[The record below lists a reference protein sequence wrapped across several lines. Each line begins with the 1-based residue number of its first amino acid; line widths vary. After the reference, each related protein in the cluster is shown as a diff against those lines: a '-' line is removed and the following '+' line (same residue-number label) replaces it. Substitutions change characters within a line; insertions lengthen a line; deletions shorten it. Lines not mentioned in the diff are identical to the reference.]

1 MNADVTRKERRLVRW
16 YYVMGPLPRRGL
28 TCILI
33 VMGEFLLL
41 SMLDDL
47 VFHNTGLYL
56 VGLFTALA
64 IVIVFTVATSYAMLA
79 SSCDLN
85 KKTWSSVAAKA
96 EAARREDPSREKPE
110 APFTAREDRSGL
122 LQAAWEVAEPLGISL
137 PDHRRFLR
145 RMLAVA
151 LVLLAAVYVPHYV
164 SRAQTMRQ
172 EMEAAAQTTR
182 ALEASFAD
190 AGLDPFCIDP
200 TKEHDKVSYYV
211 TGDVVDETGEETG
224 SSVRVDVDNDGRV
237 IETGYHLAVDPALSQ
252 EENLAQAE
260 KDLAPELTLDILAE
274 VAYPVV
280 VEADCSGEL
289 CRKTVLRIRETD
301 HVKETVDPFLDI
313 AVSHLLIPQSVS
325 YILIRGQIREQ
336 CIGLKHDTEISS
348 GRRKVRHIPVSDI
361 DPALRR
367 SVQTRNETEQR

>member
-1 MNADVTRKERRLVRW
+1 MNADVTGWERLLVRW

-79 SSCDLN
+79 SSCNLN
-85 KKTWSSVAAKA
+85 KKTWGSVAAKA
-96 EAARREDPSREKPE
+96 EAARREDPSRERPE

-145 RMLAVA
+145 RALAVA

-164 SRAQTMRQ
+164 VRAQTMRQ
-172 EMEAAAQTTR
+172 EMETAAQTTR

-224 SSVRVDVDNDGRV
+224 SSVRVDVNNDGQV
-237 IETGYHLAVDPALSQ
+237 IETGYHLSVDPALSQ

-260 KDLAPELTLDILAE
+260 KDLALLHDALAAADVPALVPGLVTAHELFPEFREAFLAGSPYETISLDHYDVGETALVDGAE
-274 VAYPVV
+274 VACYFFTDPQDEWDEHSEAYLWIR
-280 VEADCSGEL
+280 VEPAD
-289 CRKTVLRIRETD
+289 
-301 HVKETVDPFLDI
+301 
-313 AVSHLLIPQSVS
+313 
-325 YILIRGQIREQ
+325 
-336 CIGLKHDTEISS
+336 
-348 GRRKVRHIPVSDI
+348 
-361 DPALRR
+361 
-367 SVQTRNETEQR
+367 

>member
-1 MNADVTRKERRLVRW
+1 MSAGVTGWERLLIRW
-16 YYVMGPLPRRGL
+16 YYVMGPLPQRGL
-28 TCILI
+28 TCIL
-33 VMGEFLLL
+33 VAMGEFLFL

-56 VGLFTALA
+56 VGLFTAIA

-79 SSCDLN
+79 SRCDLN
-85 KKTWSSVAAKA
+85 KKTWDSVAAKA
-96 EAARREDPSREKPE
+96 EAAQRENPSREKLE

-122 LQAAWEVAEPLGISL
+122 LRAAWEIAEPLGISL

-145 RMLAVA
+145 RALAVA

-172 EMEAAAQTTR
+172 EMETAAQTTR

-211 TGDVVDETGEETG
+211 TGDVVDEDGEETG
-224 SSVRVDVDNDGRV
+224 SSVRVDVDNDGQV
-237 IETGYHLAVDPALSQ
+237 IETEYTLAVDPALSQ

-260 KDLAPELTLDILAE
+260 KDLALLHDALAAADVPALVPGLVTAHELFSEFREAFLAGSPYEDIFLDRYDVGETALVDGAE
-274 VAYPVV
+274 VGCNFLTDPQDEWDEYSEAYIWVQ
-280 VEADCSGEL
+280 VEPAD
-289 CRKTVLRIRETD
+289 
-301 HVKETVDPFLDI
+301 
-313 AVSHLLIPQSVS
+313 
-325 YILIRGQIREQ
+325 
-336 CIGLKHDTEISS
+336 
-348 GRRKVRHIPVSDI
+348 
-361 DPALRR
+361 
-367 SVQTRNETEQR
+367 

>member
-1 MNADVTRKERRLVRW
+1 MNAGVTGWERLLIRW
-16 YYVMGPLPRRGL
+16 YYVMGPLPQRGL
-28 TCILI
+28 TCILV
-33 VMGEFLLL
+33 VMGEFLFL

-56 VGLFTALA
+56 VGLFTAIA

-79 SSCDLN
+79 SRCDLN
-85 KKTWSSVAAKA
+85 KKTWDSVAAKA
-96 EAARREDPSREKPE
+96 EAAQRENPSREKLE

-122 LQAAWEVAEPLGISL
+122 LRAAWEIAEPLGISL

-145 RMLAVA
+145 RALAVA

-172 EMEAAAQTTR
+172 EMETAAQTTR

-211 TGDVVDETGEETG
+211 TGDVVDEDGEETG
-224 SSVRVDVDNDGRV
+224 SSIRVDIDNDGQV
-237 IETGYHLAVDPALSQ
+237 IETEYTLAVDPALSQ

-260 KDLAPELTLDILAE
+260 KDPALLHDALAAADVPALVPGLVTAHELFPEFREAFLAGSPYEGISLDRYDVGETALVDGAE
-274 VAYPVV
+274 VGCNFLTDPQDEWDEYSEAYIWVQ
-280 VEADCSGEL
+280 VEPAD
-289 CRKTVLRIRETD
+289 
-301 HVKETVDPFLDI
+301 
-313 AVSHLLIPQSVS
+313 
-325 YILIRGQIREQ
+325 
-336 CIGLKHDTEISS
+336 
-348 GRRKVRHIPVSDI
+348 
-361 DPALRR
+361 
-367 SVQTRNETEQR
+367 